1 MEFRAYIQSLT
12 TLSYEVHHLLDPTSP
27 RAEGLAAHIGDSDT
41 YIDSNIN
48 KNDVHIQEQKEKPI
62 FDRFFSKLS
71 KWWTDNTTD
80 SKSSDNTPFGHTPF
94 GHTSVTYNPLTAASP
109 VSLHLYTNENDS
121 YTDNN
126 INTYDNYNTKGKV
139 AHRSVV

>member
-1 MEFRAYIQSLT
+1 MEFKAYIQSLT

-27 RAEGLAAHIGDSDT
+27 REEGLVAHIGDSDT

-48 KNDVHIQEQKEKPI
+48 KNDVHIQEKKKTI

-71 KWWTDNTTD
+71 KWWTDNTAD
-80 SKSSDNTPFGHTPF
+80 SKSSDNHTPI

-109 VSLHLYTNENDS
+109 GLLHLYTNENDS

-126 INTYDNYNTKGKV
+126 IYTYNNYNTKGEV
-139 AHRSVV
+139 THRSVV